1 MSALMAYVPKNKR
14 QSHDAYQEDPT
25 PALLTRQFNRN
36 LSLGSS
42 SSKFN
47 SYKKNDRH
55 KRHHNAKIFYGKK
68 ATGMW
73 FSVGLV
79 NDYQIPYSITLKEV
93 SLPSAL
99 WKGNNKVML
108 ILENTEEGKTRDEPR
123 LKSPWKSIAENVL
136 EDVLS
141 SFQKLKDE
149 FNSQN
154 WDELNPGIVVRFG
167 KILFHGEPSFKPHTV
182 KKSAVSENALRL
194 LRRTFYTTVPSS
206 YVENIITHVVPE
218 IGFDTKVEKE
228 SYRIKLS
235 DSEQPDA
242 TIICECKVTADGKGI
257 ELYKIEMNQVRHL
270 VVDVSCFGKN
280 LDMRLM
286 LAKRN
291 SDALIDKEMQSIRLF
306 ISSAILDSNVNGWLR
321 WPIGMACYGL
331 RYRVIGVWHI
341 KCITYKK
348 SSMRLRMRDVD
359 RYDYQSST
367 EDFAREVVLKHND
380 IGSKLKGPNV
390 DDSSLMDTLKD
401 YLKLIWE
408 RFLDCDKFLKSDQIL
423 S

>member
-14 QSHDAYQEDPT
+14 QSHDACQEDPT
-25 PALLTRQFNRN
+25 PALLTQQFNRN

-42 SSKFN
+42 SSNFH

-55 KRHHNAKIFYGKK
+55 KHHDNAKFVYGKK

-99 WKGNNKVML
+99 RKGNRVLL
-108 ILENTEEGKTRDEPR
+108 ILENIEEGKTRDEPL

-149 FNSQN
+149 FKVQN
-154 WDELNPGIVVRFG
+154 LDELNPGVVVRFG
-167 KILFHGEPSFKPHTV
+167 KILFHGKPSFKPHTV
-182 KKSAVSENALRL
+182 KKRAVSENALRL
-194 LRRTFYTTVPSS
+194 LHRTFYTTVPSS

-235 DSEQPDA
+235 DSKQPDA
-242 TIICECKVTADGKGI
+242 TIICECKLTADGKGI

-286 LAKRN
+286 LRTKI
-291 SDALIDKEMQSIRLF
+291 SDALSDKEMQSIRRL

-321 WPIGMACYGL
+321 WPIGMACYEL
-331 RYRVIGVWHI
+331 RYRVTGVWHS

-367 EDFAREVVLKHND
+367 EDFAREVVLKLTD
-380 IGSKLKGPNV
+380 IGSKLKGANV
-390 DDSSLMDTLKD
+390 EDSSLMDTLKD

-408 RFLDCDKFLKSDQIL
+408 QFLDCDEFLKSDQIL